1 MEKFT
6 DQEQEAAKQTWEACE
21 AAKPF
26 LHEALELFCKH
37 MANNT
42 EGFVA
47 YGMTGFKLALF
58 EAAVHLQIIME
69 YGGMVDRQP
78 EKLAEMM
85 FAESARVAFKKII
98 AQHGGLAAMRRHVK
112 QAHRIIERMDTSNT
126 ERPK

>member
-1 MEKFT
+1 MRTAMEKFT

-37 MANNT
+37 MAANYA
-42 EGFVA
+42 EGSMA

-58 EAAVHLQIIME
+58 EAAVDLQIIME

-85 FAESARVAFKKII
+85 FAESARIAFQEII
-98 AQHGGLAAMRRHVK
+98 ARHGGLAAMRRHIK
-112 QAHRIIERMDTSNT
+112 QAHRIVDTKKS
-126 ERPK
+126 